1 MVKLI
6 SFWLLIKC
14 DGVAGIKEKERER
27 VRWCGRG
34 ELSTN
39 VSQLPI

>member
-14 DGVAGIKEKERER
+14 DGVAGIKEKE
-27 VRWCGRG
+27 G
-34 ELSTN
+34 ESEM
-39 VSQLPI
+39 VW